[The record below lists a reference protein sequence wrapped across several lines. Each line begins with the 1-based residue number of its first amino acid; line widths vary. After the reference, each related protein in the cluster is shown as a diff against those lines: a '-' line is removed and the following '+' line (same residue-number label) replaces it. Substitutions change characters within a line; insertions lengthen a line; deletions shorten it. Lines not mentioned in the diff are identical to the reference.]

1 MVTSGTGGR
10 QTVAAKDSAMGQLTV
25 EHYLPLLLH
34 HKWWVLGVWLVVSA
48 ATVIYSYSLHD
59 EFTSETLILVNPQR
73 VPEAYV
79 KSTVTGDVRNRL
91 GTLSQQILSAT
102 RLETIINEQKL
113 YPEEKKKGMVHE
125 DIVTKM
131 RSDISVHVVSDFG
144 GGQDL
149 QAFRIAYIG
158 TDPQVVARVTNQ
170 IAQLFINTNLQEREK
185 QSTGTTEFLTN
196 ELAETRKK
204 LETQENKLRD
214 FKLKHVGEMPK
225 QETADLQ
232 LLGQAQAQLQ
242 IEADSL
248 GRAEQQKNYYQSLL
262 SQSAPVVDVDDGEQS
277 GPRASVAKTPHAVKQ
292 SVIDTAK
299 LATLLARYGEK
310 HPDVQALKKQIEEDE
325 AREAK
330 EVPPAPDPASP
341 STAAASN
348 PAPVATPVRPVSR
361 PLVSHFNPVL
371 ESQLKAVDVE
381 IAKHKEEQQRL
392 SKLVSSYRA
401 KLEAIPYREQEI
413 TELERDYEMSNTH
426 YSQLLDKQ
434 LSAQTA
440 TELEVRQKGEQ
451 FNILDYAQPAERP
464 TRPNRVIINTVGCVA
479 GLVLGLMLALGKDFL
494 SMSIIAPQDI
504 AAAASGLAVLG
515 VIPIIQTRSD
525 RRMRTL
531 RMIIGTAFAVV
542 IVLAGTAIVFVHYHP
557 IY

>member
-1 MVTSGTGGR
+1 MVNSGAGGR
-10 QTVAAKDSAMGQLTV
+10 QTIAAKDSTMGQLPV
-25 EHYLPLLLH
+25 EHYLRLLLH

-48 ATVIYSYSLHD
+48 ATVIYSYHLHD
-59 EFTSETLILVNPQR
+59 VFTSETLILVDPQR

-102 RLETIINEQKL
+102 RLGTIINDQKL
-113 YPEEKKKGMVHE
+113 YQEEKKKGMAHE
-125 DIVTKM
+125 DIITLM

-149 QAFRIAYIG
+149 QAFRIGYSG
-158 TDPQVVARVTNQ
+158 TDPQLVARVTNQ
-170 IAQLFINTNLQEREK
+170 IAELFINTNLEEREK

-196 ELAETRKK
+196 ELADTRKK
-204 LETQENKLRD
+204 LEIQESKLRD

-248 GRAEQQKNYYQSLL
+248 GRAEQQRNYYQSLL
-262 SQSAPVVDVDDGEQS
+262 GQSAPVVDVDEGEQPGLHAS
-277 GPRASVAKTPHAVKQ
+277 GAKTPHAVKQ

-299 LATLLARYGEK
+299 LATLLTRYSEK

-325 AREAK
+325 AKEAK
-330 EVPPAPDPASP
+330 EAPPAPASADP
-341 STAAASN
+341 STTAASN
-348 PAPVATPVRPVSR
+348 PAPAAAAVRPVYR
-361 PLVSHFNPVL
+361 PPVSHFNPVL
-371 ESQLKAVDVE
+371 ESQLKAVDAE

-392 SKLVSSYRA
+392 SKLVSSYQA

-413 TELERDYEMSNTH
+413 TELERDYEMSKAH

-451 FNILDYAQPAERP
+451 FKILDYAQPAERP
-464 TRPNRVIINTVGCVA
+464 TKPNRIIINTVGCVA
-479 GLVLGLMLALGKDFL
+479 GLVLGLLLAIGKDFL

-515 VIPIIQTRSD
+515 VIPIIQTRGD
-525 RRMRTL
+525 RRIRKIMV
-531 RMIIGTAFAVV
+531 IISTAFAVV
-542 IVLAGTAIVFVHYHP
+542 IVLVGSAIVFVHYHP
-557 IY
+557 I